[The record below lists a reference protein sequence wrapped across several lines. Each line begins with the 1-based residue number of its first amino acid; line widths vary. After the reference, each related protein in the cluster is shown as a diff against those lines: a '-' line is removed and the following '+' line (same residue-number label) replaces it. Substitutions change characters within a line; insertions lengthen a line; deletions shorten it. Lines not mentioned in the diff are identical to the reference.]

1 MEPKPDFLGP
11 QAAAA
16 FQDASVAAAYR
27 YRPAYAPAAIDLL
40 TGLLSDRPRA
50 VLDVGCG
57 TGAVARALAPR
68 VDRVDALDVSAAMV
82 AAGRALPGGADPRL
96 RWIVGRAEDAPLA
109 PPYALITA

>member
-1 MEPKPDFLGP
+1 MQPKPDFLGP

-16 FQDASVAAAYR
+16 FADASVAGAYQ
-27 YRPAYAPAAIDLL
+27 YRPGYAPAAIDLL
-40 TGLLSDRPRA
+40 AALLRDRPRH

-68 VDRVDALDVSAAMV
+68 VDRVDALDMSAAMV

-96 RWIVGRAEDAPLA
+96 RWHVG
-109 PPYALITA
+109 